1 MMCEKTT
8 KSENPLFR
16 KALSFFIKDKN
27 MVNLPY
33 LKKIIR
39 GKIHFGQKILRKG

>member
-1 MMCEKTT
+1 MNERIEK
-8 KSENPLFR
+8 KYYILE
-16 KALSFFIKDKN
+16 KDKI
-27 MVNLPY
+27 MEKLPY